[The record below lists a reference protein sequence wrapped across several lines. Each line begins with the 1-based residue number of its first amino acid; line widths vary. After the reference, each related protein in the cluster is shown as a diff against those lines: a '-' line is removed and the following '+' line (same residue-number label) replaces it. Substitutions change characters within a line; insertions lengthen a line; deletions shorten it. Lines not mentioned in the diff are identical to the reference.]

1 MGTSRAGSQRQ
12 VTLSASIAAPA
23 PMIVPRV
30 FEPPGAMMLPSTPP
44 AMPPTISPIPSDRR
58 CRDLQGDEN
67 VLVEPSQGLIELSG
81 DGGRRASA
89 VWAHPV

>member
-1 MGTSRAGSQRQ
+1 MQ
-12 VTLSASIAAPA
+12 VTLLASIAAPA
-23 PMIVPRV
+23 AAPASAPRIVPIV
-30 FEPPGAMMLPSTPP
+30 FESPGAMMLPSTPP